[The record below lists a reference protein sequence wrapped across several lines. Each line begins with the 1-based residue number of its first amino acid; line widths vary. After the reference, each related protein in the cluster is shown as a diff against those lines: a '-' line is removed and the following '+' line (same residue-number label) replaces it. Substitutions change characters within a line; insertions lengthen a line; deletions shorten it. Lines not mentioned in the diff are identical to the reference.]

1 MLSLSKLELDKV
13 CKDKKDKLV
22 PKGFGLRLHPRPVES
37 PPGPTAPFS
46 CGGLRSSPRGRPKV
60 EDFQLCASRRAGTC
74 GR

>member
-37 PPGPTAPFS
+37 PPRPHSPILLRWPPQLASGPPQ
-46 CGGLRSSPRGRPKV
+46 G
-60 EDFQLCASRRAGTC
+60 
-74 GR
+74 